1 MIPRSS
7 KAKKF
12 ILGILL
18 LCFLLKWRSNV
29 GKLEG
34 SRRNNLNL
42 PTPLLEQPLD
52 RHFNSRRVWVSIGLC
67 YRQHSELVQASLAAT
82 LWKTLA
88 NVNVFLQVFNDSAL
102 PTLDVE
108 MINTLRGTGIQVEL
122 HEVATESLPD
132 DDICDC
138 GLEAALAGPLAASRL
153 NLQDEDILL
162 TADATAFLSK
172 PHILNVFRSGH
183 KSWMFITEA
192 VFYGGA
198 PWPASLT
205 AMTASNWRKVA
216 SNSSS
221 CANLQQAD
229 SRLQERYYP
238 SWKEEAEKARASALA
253 NQIANQFR
261 QIVNQVDSFDQRLNL
276 EKAELGLQKLNS
288 SEENSSLAEFAAE
301 IHRDGHQFLRVLNKA
316 QIDEGSFRDLIKLS
330 RESNVRGTH
339 IVVKLLR
346 HILQAQ
352 LRESEKK
359 DSSLVQLEPILAEV
373 ESAHQETPQ
382 IKILWEPYLK
392 MNTST
397 ITFPDNIVDFP
408 QIAAKR
414 QEVVIWKAKSAVD
427 HFVTLQVLVNKMCTI
442 PPWNNLWG
450 VLGIGAFYDF
460 DFVDQDICYKG
471 MGLASCNNA
480 LGYWHYP
487 GMPGC
492 NWWMD
497 RFPSERLEEVLPVRH
512 PVRDWAEGMG
522 SQILFSSQ

>member
-12 ILGILL
+12 IVGFLL
-18 LCFLLKWRSNV
+18 LCFLLKWRSNKSRLRREN
-29 GKLEG
+29 KLG
-34 SRRNNLNL
+34 L

-52 RHFNSRRVWVSIGLC
+52 RNFNSRRVWVSIGLC
-67 YRQHSELVQASLAAT
+67 YRQHSDLVQASLAAT

-88 NVNVFLQVFNDSAL
+88 GVNVIVQVFDDRTV
-102 PTLDVE
+102 PTLDME
-108 MINTLRGTGIQVEL
+108 MLNTLRGTGIQVEI
-122 HEVATESLPD
+122 HQVATEDLPD
-132 DDICDC
+132 DDVCDC
-138 GLEAALAGPLAASRL
+138 GLQAALAGPLAASSL
-153 NLQDEDILL
+153 NLQDEDILM

-192 VFYGGA
+192 VFYGGV
-198 PWPASLT
+198 PWPASFT
-205 AMTASNWRKVA
+205 AMTASNWRKVS

-221 CANLQQAD
+221 CAH
-229 SRLQERYYP
+229 LQETDPRLRERYSP
-238 SWKEEAEKARASALA
+238 SWREEAEKARASALA
-253 NQIANQFR
+253 DQIATHFR
-261 QIVNQVDSFDQRLNL
+261 QIVQKVDSFEQRLKA
-276 EKAELGLQKLNS
+276 EKAEVGLQKL
-288 SEENSSLAEFAAE
+288 ENSSLAEFAAE
-301 IHRDGHQFLRVLNKA
+301 IQRDGDQFLRVLNKA
-316 QIDEGSFRDLIKLS
+316 QIDEGSFRDLIKLA
-330 RESNVRGTH
+330 RESNARGTH
-339 IVVKLLR
+339 VAVNLLS

-352 LRESEKK
+352 LRGSEEK
-359 DSSLVQLEPILAEV
+359 DSNLVRLQPILAE
-373 ESAHQETPQ
+373 AQLADQETHR
-382 IKILWEPYLK
+382 IKLLWEPYLK
-392 MNTST
+392 MNASMFP
-397 ITFPDNIVDFP
+397 FPDNVVDLP
-408 QIAAKR
+408 KIAAKR

-427 HFVTLQVLVNKMCTI
+427 HFVTLQVLVNKMCNI

-450 VLGIGAFYDF
+450 ALGIGAFYDF

-512 PVRDWAEGMG
+512 PVRDWAEQLG